1 MRYNPIVPTI
11 SSFDGIEIVM
21 RYNDHPPAHFHVRYS
36 GRVVAFVGIDPI
48 RVLEG
53 ELPSNIRHKVFAWAA
68 IHQAEL
74 RADWE
79 LARAALPLHKIA
91 PLD

>member
-1 MRYNPIVPTI
+1 
-11 SSFDGIEIVM
+11 M

-36 GRVVAFVGIDPI
+36 GQFIATVGIDPI

-53 ELPSNIRHKVFAWAA
+53 QLPAGAA

-79 LARAALPLHKIA
+79 LARAALPLRKIA

>member
-1 MRYNPIVPTI
+1 
-11 SSFDGIEIVM
+11 
-21 RYNDHPPAHFHVRYS
+21 
-36 GRVVAFVGIDPI
+36 VVATVGIDPI

-79 LARAALPLHKIA
+79 LARGALPLHKIA

>member
-1 MRYNPIVPTI
+1 MPTI
-11 SSFDGIEIVM
+11 CFFDGIKIQM
-21 RYNDHPPAHFHVRYS
+21 FYDDHPPAHFHVIFGDERA
-36 GRVVAFVGIDPI
+36 VVAVDPI
-48 RVLEG
+48 AIMQG
-53 ELPSNIRHKVFAWAA
+53 ELSRSVRAKVFEWAA

-79 LARAALPLHKIA
+79 LARGRRPLSQIA